1 MVYIIVP
8 AYNEEDNIGRV
19 ISGLFT
25 HGYNQVVVIDDGSTD
40 KTAEIAEQSGAQVLI
55 HQINRGQGAAL
66 QTGNQYALFEK
77 ADMVVHFDAD
87 NQFDPLD
94 ISPAIKAMQESGAEI
109 VLGSRFLS
117 KSSTMPWSKKYI
129 VLPLS
134 RCLNRIF
141 TGLKL
146 TDVHN
151 GFRIL
156 SNTALSQ
163 IVITQDR
170 MAHNTEIIQQI
181 KRKKLKFIEFPVR
194 VVYHKY
200 GQGISGGLKIL
211 FDLTFK

>member
-141 TGLKL
+141 TGLK
-146 TDVHN
+146 
-151 GFRIL
+151 
-156 SNTALSQ
+156 
-163 IVITQDR
+163 
-170 MAHNTEIIQQI
+170 
-181 KRKKLKFIEFPVR
+181 
-194 VVYHKY
+194 
-200 GQGISGGLKIL
+200 
-211 FDLTFK
+211 